1 VGWWSGPWGW
11 WDWWS
16 VNGDFAEPLPGD
28 AGAEFMIVSSSG
40 QIAGSAPHFVMA
52 TGAGLWRVTSYVMSL
67 VMFGVLL

>member
-1 VGWWSGPWGW
+1 
-11 WDWWS
+11 
-16 VNGDFAEPLPGD
+16 
-28 AGAEFMIVSSSG
+28 MIVSSLG